1 IGTPIA
7 AFVFLPVFFQMK
19 ATSAYQYLELR
30 FSSYVR
36 TTASLVFAIQMILY
50 MGIVLYAPALALSA
64 VTGISKWWSII
75 SVGLVCTFYCTAGGI
90 KAVLWTDV
98 FQSFLMFASMILIII
113 KGTIDVGGIDIVWK
127 RAMEGNRIQFFN
139 FDADPTV
146 RHTVWSLAIGGIF
159 IYVSLYG
166 VNQTQVQRCLTVRS
180 LRDAKIALFM
190 SWPVT
195 SILSFV
201 SCLCGIVIY
210 AYFYKCDP
218 LSSKIIEK
226 SDQLL
231 PYYVMESISSIPGL
245 PGLFVAGIFSG
256 ALSSVSS
263 FVNSLAAVTLED
275 YVKAIF
281 YKQKEMSEERAVV
294 ISKILA
300 FSYGLICLLVAYL
313 AEKMTGILQASLTI
327 FGVVGGPLLSLY
339 TLGMCTKF
347 CTAPAALIS

>member
-1 IGTPIA
+1 MATVTTTLSFWDYFVFGLMLLISALIGIYHHFSGNKQRTTKTYLLGDHKMSVFPVAISLMA
-7 AFVFLPVFFQMK
+7 TAFVFLPVFFQMK

-180 LRDAKIALFM
+180 LRDAK
-190 SWPVT
+190 
-195 SILSFV
+195 
-201 SCLCGIVIY
+201 
-210 AYFYKCDP
+210 
-218 LSSKIIEK
+218 
-226 SDQLL
+226 
-231 PYYVMESISSIPGL
+231 
-245 PGLFVAGIFSG
+245 
-256 ALSSVSS
+256 
-263 FVNSLAAVTLED
+263 
-275 YVKAIF
+275 
-281 YKQKEMSEERAVV
+281 
-294 ISKILA
+294 
-300 FSYGLICLLVAYL
+300 
-313 AEKMTGILQASLTI
+313 
-327 FGVVGGPLLSLY
+327 
-339 TLGMCTKF
+339 
-347 CTAPAALIS
+347 

>member
-1 IGTPIA
+1 MAKVSATLNFWDYFVFGLMLLISALIGIYHHFSGNKQRTTKTYLLGDHKMSVFPVTISLMASFMSAITLLGVPSENYYFGTQFFVINISYIIGTPIA

-180 LRDAKIALFM
+180 LRDAK
-190 SWPVT
+190 
-195 SILSFV
+195 
-201 SCLCGIVIY
+201 
-210 AYFYKCDP
+210 
-218 LSSKIIEK
+218 
-226 SDQLL
+226 
-231 PYYVMESISSIPGL
+231 
-245 PGLFVAGIFSG
+245 
-256 ALSSVSS
+256 
-263 FVNSLAAVTLED
+263 
-275 YVKAIF
+275 
-281 YKQKEMSEERAVV
+281 
-294 ISKILA
+294 
-300 FSYGLICLLVAYL
+300 
-313 AEKMTGILQASLTI
+313 
-327 FGVVGGPLLSLY
+327 
-339 TLGMCTKF
+339 
-347 CTAPAALIS
+347 